1 MTTFYNT
8 RHCCLLFELH
18 LSCSLGTIK
27 ENLGN
32 CAYLVQD
39 STDALEK
46 IWREDIIAESD
57 DADVTLQVCVKLAFI
72 ILKLRYFYLNVL
84 K

>member
-1 MTTFYNT
+1 MNLCYDLET
-8 RHCCLLFELH
+8 
-18 LSCSLGTIK
+18 SCTVFCISGTVK

-46 IWREDIIAESD
+46 IWREDILAESD
-57 DADVTLQVCVKLAFI
+57 DADFILEVCVFMCKI
-72 ILKLRYFYLNVL
+72 QCI
-84 K
+84 